1 MLTFITFTEWQ
12 GTFLLNSFIVYEMCS
27 SVLGALDPLVVWATH
42 SILRVVVGQSC
53 CNKLQK
59 SISHLKNVKKKKK
72 KQFGGSAEIAGAEL
86 FE

>member
-1 MLTFITFTEWQ
+1 MKCVPVYWGPLTP
-12 GTFLLNSFIVYEMCS
+12 LLF
-27 SVLGALDPLVVWATH
+27 WATH
-42 SILRVVVGQSC
+42 SILHVVVGQSC